1 MLKSLTSRKQVI
13 ANGVFIAYQVLL
25 TSIAVYGIIRVSIG
39 LFQGECNNVS
49 FGMLD

>member
-13 ANGVFIAYQVLL
+13 ANGVFIAYQVLM
-25 TSIAVYGIIRVSIG
+25 TSIAVFGIIRVSIG
-39 LFQGECNNVS
+39 LLQGEFNNVS

>member
-13 ANGVFIAYQVLL
+13 ASGVFIAYQVFM
-25 TSIAVYGIIRVSIG
+25 TSLAVFGIIRLSIG

>member
-13 ANGVFIAYQVLL
+13 ASGVFIAYQVFM
-25 TSIAVYGIIRVSIG
+25 TSLALFGIIRISIG
-39 LFQGECNNVS
+39 ILQGEFNNVS

>member
-13 ANGVFIAYQVLL
+13 INGVFIAYQVVL
-25 TSIAVYGIIRVSIG
+25 TSMAVFGIIRVSIG
-39 LFQGECNNVS
+39 LVQGDFNNVS